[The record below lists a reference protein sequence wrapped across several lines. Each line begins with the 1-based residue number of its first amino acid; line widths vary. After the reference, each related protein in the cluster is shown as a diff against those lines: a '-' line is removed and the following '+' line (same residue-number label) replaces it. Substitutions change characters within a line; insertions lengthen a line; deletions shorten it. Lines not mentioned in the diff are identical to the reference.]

1 MNAALSVLLVRSS
14 PKDIE
19 LIESVV
25 SSDAYGS
32 VNISDAPTL
41 EDALLKIS
49 QRSFDIVLLSQGLP
63 DTKETQ
69 FAMRILE
76 AATGA
81 PVISLASDS
90 SVALAE
96 GIGCGTQALASTF
109 NHALETRHSVMRL
122 ADTFQQLKSS
132 EERYA
137 LAAEGCKDGIWDW
150 DLQRNSVYYSPHW
163 KKMLALDGQ
172 ILSDAPDEWFSRV
185 HPEDVAGLKR
195 SLEEHLSG
203 RSEDFR
209 CEYRIRRAY
218 GDYVW
223 VLSRG
228 VALWNS
234 EGEPY
239 RMAGGQIDIHE
250 HKQLAWEASHDGLTS
265 LANRDQ
271 FMKAL
276 SKLSHNQQPASHVLC
291 YLDLDHFKVVND
303 TCGHAA
309 GDELLRQVA
318 AMLMSNIRRSDL
330 LARLGGDEFGLIICD
345 CPLEQAMSLAQD
357 LCDLI
362 KRFRFCWKGMG
373 FSIGLSIGLV
383 SIPAAP
389 VPVDELLSYADAACY
404 AAKNKGRNQVQVYSN
419 DNAGALQLSAD
430 HQWVSQITSAMEDD
444 LFCLYYQEMKP
455 LKPGGDVIWEVL
467 LRLSTGPSNSSA
479 DDQDNDPSQVSS
491 QGQSQVSSQGRKPS
505 LMLPMA
511 FIPPAE
517 RYDLMP
523 KLDRWMIQS
532 CFQQIQS
539 IANPEIVYSLNL
551 SGYTL
556 DDDSFILF
564 LEDAIAAF
572 NIDPHQVCFEISES
586 TVMANFAQ
594 VAAMIDSL
602 KSLGFRF
609 ALDNFGSGISSL
621 VYLQH
626 LPMDYL
632 KLDGS
637 LISEINRDKVA
648 WATLQS
654 INNIGHMMCLDTIA
668 GCVSDAE
675 ILATVKSLNID
686 YAQGFEIAKPCLF
699 PPLGAPNKEKS
710 LALLAQ

>member
-14 PKDIE
+14 SKDVE

-25 SSDAYGS
+25 SSEAVDS

-41 EDALLKIS
+41 EDALLQIS
-49 QRSFDIVLLSQGLP
+49 QQSFDIVLLSQGLP

-69 FAMRILE
+69 FAMRLLE
-76 AATGA
+76 AVTGA

-90 SVALAE
+90 AAAAAE
-96 GIGCGTQALASTF
+96 GIGCGTQALVHTF
-109 NHALETRHSVMRL
+109 NHALETQQSVMRL
-122 ADTFQQLKSS
+122 AHTFQQLKSS

-185 HPEDVAGLKR
+185 HPEDVAALKR

-271 FMKAL
+271 FVKAL
-276 SKLSHNQQPASHVLC
+276 SKLSHNQQAASHVLC

-309 GDELLRQVA
+309 GDELLRQVS

-345 CPLEQAMSLAQD
+345 CPLEQALSLAQD

-362 KRFRFCWKGMG
+362 KRFRFCWKGMS
-373 FSIGLSIGLV
+373 FSIGLSMGLV
-383 SIPAAP
+383 AIPAAP
-389 VPVDELLSYADAACY
+389 LPVDELLSYADAACY

-430 HQWVSQITSAMEDD
+430 QQWVSQITSAMEDD
-444 LFCLYYQEMKP
+444 LFRLYYQEVKP

-467 LRLSTGPSNSSA
+467 LRLSA
-479 DDQDNDPSQVSS
+479 
-491 QGQSQVSSQGRKPS
+491 GQSKGSSES

-523 KLDRWMIQS
+523 KLDRWMVKS
-532 CFQQIQS
+532 CFQQIQA
-539 IANPEIVYSLNL
+539 IADPKIVYSLNL

-572 NIDPHQVCFEISES
+572 NINPNQVCFEISES

-668 GCVSDAE
+668 GCVSDE
-675 ILATVKSLNID
+675 DILETVTSLNLD

-699 PPLGAPNKEKS
+699 PPLVAPAKEKS